1 MTMLTIFVLTVYTAI
16 VVYFLRG
23 FKRGLVVHKAT
34 LSHFKYG
41 FIPRF
46 TAREYGVLRLRCSR
60 DPVGGE
66 YGRIGQQVF
75 AKWNLEKCCLGLGPR
90 LLVC

>member
-16 VVYFLRG
+16 VVYFLRD
-23 FKRGLVVHKAT
+23 FKNGLVVHKAT

-46 TAREYGVLRLRCSR
+46 TAREPNGRFKANK
-60 DPVGGE
+60 VG
-66 YGRIGQQVF
+66 IF
-75 AKWNLEKCCLGLGPR
+75 FIATH
-90 LLVC
+90 